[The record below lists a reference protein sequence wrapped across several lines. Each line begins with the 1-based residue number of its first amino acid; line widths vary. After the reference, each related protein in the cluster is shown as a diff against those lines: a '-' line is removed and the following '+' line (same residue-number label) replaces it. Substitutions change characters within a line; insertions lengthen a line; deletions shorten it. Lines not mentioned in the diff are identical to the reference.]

1 MQLSEKYCNCPF
13 PHHFYPCILSSSYLR
28 LPPSDIPTVLADSAV
43 FNPDDGSGGGGFV
56 VHWLN
61 NKDLSFTS
69 SMDLFM
75 LQLRKFSEQ
84 QLDQTAEDPLDP
96 EGSHMKF
103 DFGMTDN
110 LASFLKTHQFKN
122 NIMCLKKYH
131 CFLPSLDL
139 DDISDKASS
148 EHGEEGEPG
157 EQGSTKASS
166 PGSSSSMPLPS
177 MLLERKMET
186 LTTEWNK
193 SPDML
198 FTIHPTD
205 GSFLVWHVKYLDE
218 FNQGI
223 FRQVQVSRKIL
234 IQKNQKLLRSCF

>member
-1 MQLSEKYCNCPF
+1 MTI
-13 PHHFYPCILSSSYLR
+13 ILLY
-28 LPPSDIPTVLADSAV
+28 
-43 FNPDDGSGGGGFV
+43 GF
-56 VHWLN
+56 
-61 NKDLSFTS
+61 
-69 SMDLFM
+69 
-75 LQLRKFSEQ
+75 
-84 QLDQTAEDPLDP
+84 
-96 EGSHMKF
+96 
-103 DFGMTDN
+103 
-110 LASFLKTHQFKN
+110 
-122 NIMCLKKYH
+122 
-131 CFLPSLDL
+131 LDL
-139 DDISDKASS
+139 DEMSDKASS

-223 FRQVQVSRKIL
+223 FRQVQVSGELRTWKNIFMACSNFHKQVRNIFPNYYLFCCNSLLSNSELLTYFTYSTHTHSGSRVAVVKLVTQHSPSL
-234 IQKNQKLLRSCF
+234 I